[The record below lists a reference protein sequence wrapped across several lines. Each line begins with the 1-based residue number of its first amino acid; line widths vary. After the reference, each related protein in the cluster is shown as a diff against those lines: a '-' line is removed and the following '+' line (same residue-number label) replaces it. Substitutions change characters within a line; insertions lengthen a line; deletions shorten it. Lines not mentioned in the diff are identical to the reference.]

1 MSYTGQLP
9 WLLVV
14 FLIFSGLNC
23 ESEEH
28 AQGRKKRDITND
40 QPRMTSDNG
49 NLIFHTGNYKNIEF
63 KTGSSGNV
71 RINDQ
76 DLTQLLNQIKKNQ
89 DDITSIKN
97 TGSQNVSN
105 QINQLNTRVSVCQCD
120 TAPIM
125 VTVQRKNCGSN
136 PCQNAGTCLNL
147 LDAFYCICPNNWQG
161 PICSADVNECQI
173 YAGTPLGCQNGGT
186 CTNTPGGYNCV
197 CSAEWYGPHCTSQ
210 YDDCQGGS
218 QALCEHGICID
229 SDRVQPG
236 QPKYKCI
243 CDNGWMSPP
252 GSPTCTA
259 DVDECS
265 LPDRPCSTNPPV
277 ECFNTM
283 GSYYCGPC
291 PAGWQG
297 NGYSCQDINECDSNN
312 GGCSMSPM
320 VQCLNTMG
328 SFHCGQCPPGY
339 EGDGRVCTQAD
350 ICSVNNGG
358 CHPLASCASNPG
370 SNLPTC
376 VCPPGYTGNGYGQS
390 GCAPFSD
397 ICQEQNPCVN
407 GQCISTTSGYI
418 CNCDPGWAGAT
429 CNQNIN
435 ECTSNPCQN
444 GGTCTDGINGY
455 TCTCTQSWTGPQC
468 QTPQQVCGGYLNG
481 LAGTFSYPNTP
492 GSDEY
497 DHQVSC
503 AWVIRTDS
511 DKILRITFPFFHL
524 ESSSGCNYDFL
535 QIHDGD
541 SASGFMIGKYCGTAA
556 PAELFSSHN
565 SLYFWFRS
573 DHSINAGGFTVAWE
587 SREPE
592 CGGELTGTYGSIN
605 SPGYPGN
612 YPPNRDCYWTISVNP
627 GLLITFSFGTLSL
640 EHHDN
645 CNYDYLEIRDG
656 LLPEDAALGKYCST
670 GSPPPLQTTGPYAW
684 VHFHSD
690 FTISDRGF
698 HITYTTSPSDPGCGG
713 TYTDSEGIIIS
724 PNWPNPYANNRQC
737 VYVIRQPADELIYLN
752 FTNID
757 LESHGSCSFDY
768 IEVRDGSSETDALIG
783 KYCGSELPAPITST
797 SNRLWIKFKSDASIT
812 KGGFRAMYQ
821 VACGGVLS
829 GTGTIRTPY
838 HPNAYPHDKTCA
850 WVISQPAGQVVTLNF
865 LSFDIESHGS
875 CAFDYVELRDGT
887 TASSP
892 LIGKYCGTQI
902 PAPAQSTQRSMYIRF
917 VTDSSVTNFGFTAE
931 YGSAEAGCGETL
943 TGPTGTITSPGHPTN
958 YPHGANCTW
967 YISVVPGHIVRLTFT
982 SFNMEFHHN
991 CDYDY
996 VEVYDN
1002 GTVATGTK
1010 LGRYCGRSAPP
1021 SLTSTDN
1028 MMTLLFV
1035 SDSSISTEGFS
1046 ASYVSINATTDC
1058 GEVYTAPTGTLTS
1071 PNYPNN
1077 YPNSRQCI
1085 YKIVVETNRQIM
1097 LNFTDFILEHTY
1109 PSCSFD
1115 HIEIRDGG
1123 YETSPLIGKYCGTY
1137 TPPLVISHS
1146 NRLWIKFSSDV
1157 TVTYKGFMAHWDGTL
1172 SGCGGTLTTSTGSFT
1187 SPNYPLPYHPNA
1199 ECYWL
1204 LKTNPGS
1211 QIQLQFNDFH
1221 LESSTNC
1228 MYDYLAVY
1236 NGNSTNAMPLAKLC
1250 GNLIPAPIQSTWES
1264 LFVKLRTDQSIGAGG
1279 FVATYNQVCQG
1290 VVIANR
1296 SRGVLESPNYPN
1308 AYPHGKRCSWTIQAT
1323 AGNTIN
1329 YTFTAFDLEV
1339 YCTYDYIKL
1348 YDGPN
1353 NQSNLIGTF
1362 CGNTPPPANS
1372 TTGTSLHV
1380 VFVSDPSVSRSGF
1393 QMLWYQNGCGGELF
1407 GPHGLFNSPGYPSR
1421 YPDNRECIWH
1431 IQAAPESSIQITI
1444 HEFDV
1449 EYHPD
1454 CSYDVL
1460 EVYGGPDVSSPR
1472 LAQLCTTRPPNQPLQ
1487 VSSTGNFVTVR
1498 FKTDHY
1504 ISGKGFNASWQ
1515 EVQGGCG
1522 GVFTAPSGEIHSPN
1536 YPNPYSVNVDCSWII
1551 NVDQGHRVLLTFND
1565 FDIEN
1570 HDSCG
1575 YDYLAVYDGPNSL
1588 APLLGKLCGLDRP
1601 TPITSTQ
1608 STIYV
1613 RFRSDSS
1620 NNHKGFSAGFSEAC
1634 GAVITTDDIGGAIA
1648 SPMYPNNYP
1657 SNQNCSWIIQA
1668 QEPFNHI
1675 TLSFTD
1681 FSLENKNGNCTTDVV
1696 EILDG
1701 NNYEA
1706 PSVGRYC
1713 GTAVPHP
1720 ATSFSNAL
1728 VVNFISNGQ
1737 DSDKGF
1743 RATYG
1748 ASTSACGGALYME
1761 TGAFNS
1767 PNYPDTYPS
1776 NIECVWNI
1784 LSSPGNRLQ
1793 LSFTMLQLQP
1803 SPNCVNDYLEIR
1815 EGNATGHLVG
1825 RFCGNSLPVNY
1836 TSVIGH
1842 ILWVK
1847 FVSDGSIGGA
1857 GFRAT
1862 FAHLYGNEITG
1873 SAGQIASPLWPRD
1886 YPDNADYRWTI
1897 TVNADYFIRVWIF
1910 EMDVEDTYECYFDKL
1925 KIFDGPSV
1933 HSYQLGTFCG
1943 LHPPPP
1949 VSSSGSSMTLEFQ
1962 SDDSVSGRGFMLE
1975 WLAIE
1980 ASGALPTI
1988 APGACGGA
1996 LMTGDSPSFL
2006 FSPGWPNDYQNNLEC
2021 TWVIR
2026 SPDSTVELNILS
2038 VDIESHNSCFYDSLV
2053 IRDGETNVSPLL
2065 ATVCGRELPGPIRST
2080 GDAMFIRFTADGSY
2094 SGGGFNASYHK
2105 SCGGL
2110 LHADRGVLTS
2120 PNHPQTYTP
2129 NLSCSWHVAVTSGL
2143 TVAVHFE
2150 QPFQIQGYGTACS
2163 SGDYLELRNGP
2174 DASSPPLGSSSE
2186 NGRYCGSATPSTMHT
2201 TDNQLFLRFISDSSN
2216 EGQGFKLTYEAL
2228 SLACGGNIYMSDSD
2242 PSGYITSPNYPN
2254 NYPQNVDCS
2263 WTITVPNGEAV
2274 QLDFEGDFY
2283 IEPTDSCSYDYLEL
2297 RDGATPNAP
2306 LIAKICGEEHP
2317 STQKSTGSVMYLRFR
2332 TDSSVTHKG
2341 FKAKYSIA
2349 TCGGRLIGQ
2358 SGTLHSP
2365 GHPESSYPDNS
2376 HCEWYL
2382 QGPTGHYLTISF
2394 TALDLQASTG
2404 CSNDYVEVREHNATG
2419 RLLGKHCGNIPPS
2432 PVDTSDS
2439 YAYVKFVSDASVSA
2453 SGFSLR
2459 FDASVEE
2466 CGGDLNAA
2474 SGTITSPNY
2483 PNLYPHSRVCE
2494 WRITVPEGRRVTLTI
2509 NDLRIEEHQNCNY
2522 DYVAVYNGILLSAPM
2537 LARYC
2542 GDVDSGTQVKS
2553 SGNTMAVVF
2562 VTDASVSNGG
2572 FSADYTSDEEAVCGG
2587 ILNVPDGGN
2596 FTSPGYDGESSYAN
2610 NLNCEWIIQNPSHL
2624 NSSISISFDDF
2635 HLEHYLTCERDYIEF
2650 RIGNANG
2657 ELLARFCGQ
2666 SVPAVPLVVYAPQ
2679 IWVHFLSDYTTG
2691 DIGFLAKYVFT
2702 GCGGLQ
2708 TGVSGVVASPSYPS
2722 PYDNVNRCAW
2732 LLEAPEG
2739 HTITLTFTYF
2749 DVEPHTECKWD
2760 SVTIMNGGS
2769 SESPVIG
2776 QYCGTNSPGTIQSG
2790 SNKLVVVFVSDHS
2803 VQAGGFYATWT
2814 TDSSGCG
2821 GTIHADSGTIK
2832 SPGYPQ
2838 NFPPNSECTW
2848 RIIAHEGNHLE
2859 MSFSSDFEIPDSSG
2873 LCQSSYVK
2881 VWGGPAEVE
2890 ERLLATGCGTA
2901 APASLIAP
2909 GNMITTRFQT
2919 QGLVGKG
2926 FSAAYTTRCGANFT
2940 APAGRV
2946 VSPNYPAHYPINS
2959 NCNYLIDAGNQKIVV
2974 LRFETFQVESHS
2986 TCTYDG
2992 LKIYSGTTNT
3002 GSPITTLCGSQIPGP
3017 FTTAGPMLLNFYSD
3031 SVIVYKG
3038 FLAKYEVIPCGGIFN
3053 QSTGT
3058 VSSPTHSI
3066 SDYHSNMNCTYHII
3080 VGNNRVVELKFNSFH
3095 LEASSNCAY
3104 DYIAVYDGANTQAP
3118 LLGKFCGMV
3127 IPSTLQSSSNNLF
3140 LVFKTDYSANAG
3152 GWRATFRQTLG
3163 PQQGCGGYLTAPSGS
3178 FGSPDI
3184 DFDGKYEASL
3194 DCVWN
3199 IVVPQNMNVNLTFS
3213 NFILEGPSGTI
3224 CRYDYVKVFDGDNE
3238 NFPLVGTFCGTTVP
3252 ASFASSNNFLTVKFV
3267 SDSSVSFSGF
3277 NATYTA
3283 VELTCGGSHNA
3294 STTPQTITSPTSSN
3308 PYPSST
3314 NCQWT
3319 LDAPAQENVKL
3330 SVQRFHLPPSQSCSH
3345 DYLEFKDW
3353 PPGDY
3358 GQVHRFCGTDTTIP
3372 DFYTYG
3378 RTVMVTYKSDHYLV
3392 ENGFSVT
3399 YEIAGCSRE
3408 YNQTFGYLKSPGWP
3422 GIYHQ
3427 NLNCVIILRAPQ
3439 NNAISL
3445 FFDAFDLESHTT
3457 CSYDYLEIR
3466 NGSTASDTLLGKYCG
3481 QALPNPVFPNSNLLY
3496 LHFQS
3501 DFSQSRNGF
3510 EITWTSSPNGC
3521 GGTLYG
3527 DHGSFTSPNY
3537 PGTYN
3542 NNTDCEWTIVAPVG
3556 RVVTVNFA
3564 FISIDDPGDCL
3575 SNYLKLY
3582 DGPDASTPPV
3592 GPYCGLETNIAP
3604 FTSTS
3609 HQVFVKFH
3617 TEYSTLPSGF
3627 RLTWTS

>member
-1 MSYTGQLP
+1 M
-9 WLLVV
+9 
-14 FLIFSGLNC
+14 I
-23 ESEEH
+23 
-28 AQGRKKRDITND
+28 
-40 QPRMTSDNG
+40 
-49 NLIFHTGNYKNIEF
+49 
-63 KTGSSGNV
+63 
-71 RINDQ
+71 
-76 DLTQLLNQIKKNQ
+76 
-89 DDITSIKN
+89 
-97 TGSQNVSN
+97 
-105 QINQLNTRVSVCQCD
+105 
-120 TAPIM
+120 
-125 VTVQRKNCGSN
+125 
-136 PCQNAGTCLNL
+136 
-147 LDAFYCICPNNWQG
+147 
-161 PICSADVNECQI
+161 
-173 YAGTPLGCQNGGT
+173 
-186 CTNTPGGYNCV
+186 
-197 CSAEWYGPHCTSQ
+197 EWYGPHCTSR

-252 GSPTCTA
+252 GSPACTA
-259 DVDECS
+259 DIDECS

-291 PAGWQG
+291 PAG
-297 NGYSCQDINECDSNN
+297 
-312 GGCSMSPM
+312 
-320 VQCLNTMG
+320 
-328 SFHCGQCPPGY
+328 Y
-339 EGDGRVCTQAD
+339 EGDGRICTQAD

-358 CHPLASCASNPG
+358 CHPLASCASNPVCGGYLNGLAGTFSYPNTPG
-370 SNLPTC
+370 SDEYDHQVSCAWVIRTDSDKILRITFLFFHLESS
-376 VCPPGYTGNGYGQS
+376 S
-390 GCAPFSD
+390 GCNYDFLQIHDGDSASGFMIGKYCGTAAPAELFSSHNSLYFWFRSD
-397 ICQEQNPCVN
+397 HSIN
-407 GQCISTTSGYI
+407 
-418 CNCDPGWAGAT
+418 AGGFTVAW
-429 CNQNIN
+429 
-435 ECTSNPCQN
+435 ESREP
-444 GGTCTDGINGY
+444 
-455 TCTCTQSWTGPQC
+455 
-468 QTPQQVCGGYLNG
+468 VCGGYLNG

-587 SREPE
+587 SREP
-592 CGGELTGTYGSIN
+592 
-605 SPGYPGN
+605 
-612 YPPNRDCYWTISVNP
+612 
-627 GLLITFSFGTLSL
+627 
-640 EHHDN
+640 
-645 CNYDYLEIRDG
+645 
-656 LLPEDAALGKYCST
+656 
-670 GSPPPLQTTGPYAW
+670 
-684 VHFHSD
+684 
-690 FTISDRGF
+690 
-698 HITYTTSPSDPGCGG
+698 
-713 TYTDSEGIIIS
+713 
-724 PNWPNPYANNRQC
+724 
-737 VYVIRQPADELIYLN
+737 
-752 FTNID
+752 
-757 LESHGSCSFDY
+757 
-768 IEVRDGSSETDALIG
+768 
-783 KYCGSELPAPITST
+783 
-797 SNRLWIKFKSDASIT
+797 
-812 KGGFRAMYQ
+812 
-821 VACGGVLS
+821 
-829 GTGTIRTPY
+829 
-838 HPNAYPHDKTCA
+838 
-850 WVISQPAGQVVTLNF
+850 
-865 LSFDIESHGS
+865 
-875 CAFDYVELRDGT
+875 
-887 TASSP
+887 
-892 LIGKYCGTQI
+892 
-902 PAPAQSTQRSMYIRF
+902 
-917 VTDSSVTNFGFTAE
+917 
-931 YGSAEAGCGETL
+931 
-943 TGPTGTITSPGHPTN
+943 
-958 YPHGANCTW
+958 
-967 YISVVPGHIVRLTFT
+967 
-982 SFNMEFHHN
+982 
-991 CDYDY
+991 
-996 VEVYDN
+996 
-1002 GTVATGTK
+1002 
-1010 LGRYCGRSAPP
+1010 
-1021 SLTSTDN
+1021 
-1028 MMTLLFV
+1028 
-1035 SDSSISTEGFS
+1035 
-1046 ASYVSINATTDC
+1046 DC

-1085 YKIVVETNRQIM
+1085 YKIIVETNRQIM

-1211 QIQLQFNDFH
+1211 QIQLQFSDFH

-1264 LFVKLRTDQSIGAGG
+1264 LYVKLRTDQSIGAGG

-1308 AYPHGKRCSWTIQAT
+1308 TYPHGKRCSWTIQAT

-1339 YCTYDYIKL
+1339 YCTYDYVKL

-1353 NQSNLIGTF
+1353 DQSNLIGTF

-1575 YDYLAVYDGPNSL
+1575 YDYLAVT
-1588 APLLGKLCGLDRP
+1588 CG
-1601 TPITSTQ
+1601 S
-1608 STIYV
+1608 
-1613 RFRSDSS
+1613 
-1620 NNHKGFSAGFSEAC
+1620 
-1634 GAVITTDDIGGAIA
+1634 VITTDDIGGAIA

-1668 QEPFNHI
+1668 QEPFNHV
-1675 TLSFTD
+1675 TLSFTV

-1748 ASTSACGGALYME
+1748 ASTS
-1761 TGAFNS
+1761 
-1767 PNYPDTYPS
+1767 
-1776 NIECVWNI
+1776 V
-1784 LSSPGNRLQ
+1784 
-1793 LSFTMLQLQP
+1793 
-1803 SPNCVNDYLEIR
+1803 
-1815 EGNATGHLVG
+1815 
-1825 RFCGNSLPVNY
+1825 
-1836 TSVIGH
+1836 
-1842 ILWVK
+1842 
-1847 FVSDGSIGGA
+1847 
-1857 GFRAT
+1857 
-1862 FAHLYGNEITG
+1862 YGNEITG

-1933 HSYQLGTFCG
+1933 SFLQLGTFCG

-1988 APGACGGA
+1988 APGSCGGA

-2105 SCGGL
+2105 
-2110 LHADRGVLTS
+2110 R
-2120 PNHPQTYTP
+2120 
-2129 NLSCSWHVAVTSGL
+2129 
-2143 TVAVHFE
+2143 
-2150 QPFQIQGYGTACS
+2150 
-2163 SGDYLELRNGP
+2163 
-2174 DASSPPLGSSSE
+2174 
-2186 NGRYCGSATPSTMHT
+2186 
-2201 TDNQLFLRFISDSSN
+2201 
-2216 EGQGFKLTYEAL
+2216 
-2228 SLACGGNIYMSDSD
+2228 
-2242 PSGYITSPNYPN
+2242 
-2254 NYPQNVDCS
+2254 
-2263 WTITVPNGEAV
+2263 
-2274 QLDFEGDFY
+2274 
-2283 IEPTDSCSYDYLEL
+2283 
-2297 RDGATPNAP
+2297 
-2306 LIAKICGEEHP
+2306 
-2317 STQKSTGSVMYLRFR
+2317 
-2332 TDSSVTHKG
+2332 
-2341 FKAKYSIA
+2341 
-2349 TCGGRLIGQ
+2349 
-2358 SGTLHSP
+2358 
-2365 GHPESSYPDNS
+2365 
-2376 HCEWYL
+2376 
-2382 QGPTGHYLTISF
+2382 
-2394 TALDLQASTG
+2394 
-2404 CSNDYVEVREHNATG
+2404 

-2432 PVDTSDS
+2432 SVDTSDS

-2483 PNLYPHSRVCE
+2483 PNLYPHSRLCE

-2635 HLEHYLTCERDYIEF
+2635 HLEHHLTCEWDYIEF

-2769 SESPVIG
+2769 SGSPVIG

-2838 NFPPNSECTW
+2838 NFPTNSECTW

-2881 VWGGPAEVE
+2881 VWGGPAEVD

-2926 FSAAYTTRCGANFT
+2926 FSAAYTT
-2940 APAGRV
+2940 P
-2946 VSPNYPAHYPINS
+2946 
-2959 NCNYLIDAGNQKIVV
+2959 
-2974 LRFETFQVESHS
+2974 HS

-3038 FLAKYEVIPCGGIFN
+3038 FLAKYEVIRKYLH
-3053 QSTGT
+3053 STLYG
-3058 VSSPTHSI
+3058 
-3066 SDYHSNMNCTYHII
+3066 D
-3080 VGNNRVVELKFNSFH
+3080 LFNSFH

-3127 IPSTLQSSSNNLF
+3127 IPSTLKSSSNNLF
-3140 LVFKTDYSANAG
+3140 LVFKTDYSVNAG

-3163 PQQGCGGYLTAPSGS
+3163 PQQGCGGYLTSPSGS

-3283 VELTCGGSHNA
+3283 VEC
-3294 STTPQTITSPTSSN
+3294 
-3308 PYPSST
+3308 
-3314 NCQWT
+3314 
-3319 LDAPAQENVKL
+3319 K
-3330 SVQRFHLPPSQSCSH
+3330 
-3345 DYLEFKDW
+3345 
-3353 PPGDY
+3353 
-3358 GQVHRFCGTDTTIP
+3358 
-3372 DFYTYG
+3372 
-3378 RTVMVTYKSDHYLV
+3378 
-3392 ENGFSVT
+3392 
-3399 YEIAGCSRE
+3399 
-3408 YNQTFGYLKSPGWP
+3408 
-3422 GIYHQ
+3422 
-3427 NLNCVIILRAPQ
+3427 
-3439 NNAISL
+3439 
-3445 FFDAFDLESHTT
+3445 
-3457 CSYDYLEIR
+3457 
-3466 NGSTASDTLLGKYCG
+3466 
-3481 QALPNPVFPNSNLLY
+3481 
-3496 LHFQS
+3496 
-3501 DFSQSRNGF
+3501 
-3510 EITWTSSPNGC
+3510 
-3521 GGTLYG
+3521 
-3527 DHGSFTSPNY
+3527 
-3537 PGTYN
+3537 
-3542 NNTDCEWTIVAPVG
+3542 
-3556 RVVTVNFA
+3556 
-3564 FISIDDPGDCL
+3564 
-3575 SNYLKLY
+3575 
-3582 DGPDASTPPV
+3582 
-3592 GPYCGLETNIAP
+3592 
-3604 FTSTS
+3604 
-3609 HQVFVKFH
+3609 
-3617 TEYSTLPSGF
+3617 
-3627 RLTWTS
+3627 

>member
-1 MSYTGQLP
+1 SCIP
-9 WLLVV
+9 AEVV
-14 FLIFSGLNC
+14 AAVDVNTTANIVYKHNFPSTRLWPKTIEILEVFPNSDSVDLNA
-23 ESEEH
+23 S
-28 AQGRKKRDITND
+28 KV
-40 QPRMTSDNG
+40 SDCAHKELACING
-49 NLIFHTGNYKNIEF
+49 M
-63 KTGSSGNV
+63 KTGKPDDGAEPSSRTLENEAV
-71 RINDQ
+71 IFKLETAEDLERKQDQ
-76 DLTQLLNQIKKNQ
+76 DSDVSVRMLQDFLEVDLQNLSQYLLPPKTLLRYAILM
-89 DDITSIKN
+89 DIVQPTCRRSVCFTKGYGHYVEG
-97 TGSQNVSN
+97 TGSVLQS
-105 QINQLNTRVSVCQCD
+105 S
-120 TAPIM
+120 
-125 VTVQRKNCGSN
+125 
-136 PCQNAGTCLNL
+136 
-147 LDAFYCICPNNWQG
+147 LDIQG

-197 CSAEWYGPHCTSQ
+197 CSAEWYGPHCISR

-218 QALCEHGICID
+218 QALCEHGTCID

-236 QPKYKCI
+236 QPKYECI

-252 GSPTCTA
+252 GIPACTA

-265 LPDRPCSTNPPV
+265 LLDRPCSTNPPI

-312 GGCSMSPM
+312 GGCSTSPM

-339 EGDGRVCTQAD
+339 EGDGRICTQAD

-358 CHPLASCASNPG
+358 CHPLASCASNPVCGGYLNGLAGTFSYPNTPG
-370 SNLPTC
+370 SDEYDHQ
-376 VCPPGYTGNGYGQS
+376 VS
-390 GCAPFSD
+390 CAWVIRTDSD
-397 ICQEQNPCVN
+397 K
-407 GQCISTTSGYI
+407 STTSGYI

-511 DKILRITFPFFHL
+511 DKVCEVP
-524 ESSSGCNYDFL
+524 
-535 QIHDGD
+535 
-541 SASGFMIGKYCGTAA
+541 
-556 PAELFSSHN
+556 
-565 SLYFWFRS
+565 
-573 DHSINAGGFTVAWE
+573 
-587 SREPE
+587 
-592 CGGELTGTYGSIN
+592 
-605 SPGYPGN
+605 
-612 YPPNRDCYWTISVNP
+612 
-627 GLLITFSFGTLSL
+627 
-640 EHHDN
+640 
-645 CNYDYLEIRDG
+645 
-656 LLPEDAALGKYCST
+656 
-670 GSPPPLQTTGPYAW
+670 QT
-684 VHFHSD
+684 
-690 FTISDRGF
+690 
-698 HITYTTSPSDPGCGG
+698 DPGCGG
-713 TYTDSEGIIIS
+713 TYADSEGIIIS

-737 VYVIRQPADELIYLN
+737 VYIIRQPADELIYLN

-757 LESHGSCSFDY
+757 LESHSSCSFDY
-768 IEVRDGSSETDALIG
+768 VENDSYEMLVLHEHTSRLMPTIIKFTENSLFEKSACGGVLSGAGTIRTPYHPNAYPHDKTCAWVITQPAGQVVTLNFLSFDIESHGSCAFDYVEVRDGSSETDALIG

-797 SNRLWIKFKSDASIT
+797 SNRLWITFKSDASIT
-812 KGGFRAMYQ
+812 KGGFRAIYQ
-821 VACGGVLS
+821 VS
-829 GTGTIRTPY
+829 
-838 HPNAYPHDKTCA
+838 
-850 WVISQPAGQVVTLNF
+850 
-865 LSFDIESHGS
+865 
-875 CAFDYVELRDGT
+875 
-887 TASSP
+887 
-892 LIGKYCGTQI
+892 
-902 PAPAQSTQRSMYIRF
+902 PAQSTQRSMYIRF

-1002 GTVATGTK
+1002 GTIATGTK
-1010 LGRYCGRSAPP
+1010 LGRYCGRSVPP

-1085 YKIVVETNRQIM
+1085 YRIVVETNRQIM
-1097 LNFTDFILEHTY
+1097 LNFTDFILEQTY

-1211 QIQLQFNDFH
+1211 QIQLQFSDFH

-1290 VVIANR
+1290 VVIASR

-1353 NQSNLIGTF
+1353 DQSYLIGTF

-1393 QMLWYQNGCGGELF
+1393 QMLWYQNGKILLLGVVGEYSQL
-1407 GPHGLFNSPGYPSR
+1407 PVEKSIPLTTPILILLMWTVHGLSM
-1421 YPDNRECIWH
+1421 W
-1431 IQAAPESSIQITI
+1431 
-1444 HEFDV
+1444 
-1449 EYHPD
+1449 
-1454 CSYDVL
+1454 
-1460 EVYGGPDVSSPR
+1460 
-1472 LAQLCTTRPPNQPLQ
+1472 TRD
-1487 VSSTGNFVTVR
+1487 T
-1498 FKTDHY
+1498 
-1504 ISGKGFNASWQ
+1504 
-1515 EVQGGCG
+1515 
-1522 GVFTAPSGEIHSPN
+1522 
-1536 YPNPYSVNVDCSWII
+1536 
-1551 NVDQGHRVLLTFND
+1551 VLLTFND

-1575 YDYLAVYDGPNSL
+1575 YDYLVVYDGPNIQ

-1668 QEPFNHI
+1668 QEPFNHV

-1701 NNYEA
+1701 NNYAA
-1706 PSVGRYC
+1706 PSVGK
-1713 GTAVPHP
+1713 P
-1720 ATSFSNAL
+1720 ALHESEDPIQILHIFPWFSHCSL
-1728 VVNFISNGQ
+1728 VC
-1737 DSDKGF
+1737 
-1743 RATYG
+1743 Y
-1748 ASTSACGGALYME
+1748 
-1761 TGAFNS
+1761 
-1767 PNYPDTYPS
+1767 
-1776 NIECVWNI
+1776 
-1784 LSSPGNRLQ
+1784 GNR
-1793 LSFTMLQLQP
+1793 MLQLQP

-1815 EGNATGHLVG
+1815 EGNARGHLVG

-1962 SDDSVSGRGFMLE
+1962 SDDSIFDGPSVHSYQLGTFCGLHPPPPVSSSGSSMTLEFQSDDSVSGRGFMLE

-2006 FSPGWPNDYQNNLEC
+2006 FSPGWPSDYQNNLEC

-2038 VDIESHNSCFYDSLV
+2038 VDIESHSSCFYDSLV
-2053 IRDGETNVSPLL
+2053 IRDG
-2065 ATVCGRELPGPIRST
+2065 
-2080 GDAMFIRFTADGSY
+2080 
-2094 SGGGFNASYHK
+2094 
-2105 SCGGL
+2105 CGGL

-2143 TVAVHFE
+2143 TVAMHFE

-2201 TDNQLFLRFISDSSN
+2201 TDNQLFLRFISDGSN

-2228 SLACGGNIYMSDSD
+2228 SLSCGGNIYMSDSD

-2274 QLDFEGDFY
+2274 QLDFEGEFY
-2283 IEPTDSCSYDYLEL
+2283 IEPTASRVCEWRITVSEGRRVTLTINDMRLEEHQNCNYDYV
-2297 RDGATPNAP
+2297 AV
-2306 LIAKICGEEHP
+2306 
-2317 STQKSTGSVMYLRFR
+2317 SMS
-2332 TDSSVTHKG
+2332 
-2341 FKAKYSIA
+2341 KA
-2349 TCGGRLIGQ
+2349 
-2358 SGTLHSP
+2358 
-2365 GHPESSYPDNS
+2365 
-2376 HCEWYL
+2376 
-2382 QGPTGHYLTISF
+2382 
-2394 TALDLQASTG
+2394 
-2404 CSNDYVEVREHNATG
+2404 
-2419 RLLGKHCGNIPPS
+2419 
-2432 PVDTSDS
+2432 
-2439 YAYVKFVSDASVSA
+2439 ASVIKLYLFFA

-2459 FDASVEE
+2459 FDASVE
-2466 CGGDLNAA
+2466 
-2474 SGTITSPNY
+2474 
-2483 PNLYPHSRVCE
+2483 
-2494 WRITVPEGRRVTLTI
+2494 
-2509 NDLRIEEHQNCNY
+2509 
-2522 DYVAVYNGILLSAPM
+2522 
-2537 LARYC
+2537 
-2542 GDVDSGTQVKS
+2542 
-2553 SGNTMAVVF
+2553 
-2562 VTDASVSNGG
+2562 
-2572 FSADYTSDEEAVCGG
+2572 VCGG

-2635 HLEHYLTCERDYIEF
+2635 HLEHHQTCEWDYIEF
-2650 RIGNANG
+2650 RFGNANG

-2679 IWVHFLSDYTTG
+2679 IWVHFLSDYTMG
-2691 DIGFLAKYVFT
+2691 DIGFHAKYAFT
-2702 GCGGLQ
+2702 GTPEQSIATGLLLKDHYELQGKKELINKGKEEEPGWDLVELSLSLTALQ
-2708 TGVSGVVASPSYPS
+2708 TDG
-2722 PYDNVNRCAW
+2722 
-2732 LLEAPEG
+2732 
-2739 HTITLTFTYF
+2739 FT
-2749 DVEPHTECKWD
+2749 D
-2760 SVTIMNGGS
+2760 
-2769 SESPVIG
+2769 
-2776 QYCGTNSPGTIQSG
+2776 
-2790 SNKLVVVFVSDHS
+2790 
-2803 VQAGGFYATWT
+2803 
-2814 TDSSGCG
+2814 
-2821 GTIHADSGTIK
+2821 
-2832 SPGYPQ
+2832 
-2838 NFPPNSECTW
+2838 
-2848 RIIAHEGNHLE
+2848 
-2859 MSFSSDFEIPDSSG
+2859 
-2873 LCQSSYVK
+2873 
-2881 VWGGPAEVE
+2881 
-2890 ERLLATGCGTA
+2890 
-2901 APASLIAP
+2901 
-2909 GNMITTRFQT
+2909 
-2919 QGLVGKG
+2919 
-2926 FSAAYTTRCGANFT
+2926 
-2940 APAGRV
+2940 
-2946 VSPNYPAHYPINS
+2946 
-2959 NCNYLIDAGNQKIVV
+2959 
-2974 LRFETFQVESHS
+2974 
-2986 TCTYDG
+2986 
-2992 LKIYSGTTNT
+2992 
-3002 GSPITTLCGSQIPGP
+3002 
-3017 FTTAGPMLLNFYSD
+3017 
-3031 SVIVYKG
+3031 
-3038 FLAKYEVIPCGGIFN
+3038 
-3053 QSTGT
+3053 
-3058 VSSPTHSI
+3058 
-3066 SDYHSNMNCTYHII
+3066 
-3080 VGNNRVVELKFNSFH
+3080 
-3095 LEASSNCAY
+3095 
-3104 DYIAVYDGANTQAP
+3104 
-3118 LLGKFCGMV
+3118 
-3127 IPSTLQSSSNNLF
+3127 
-3140 LVFKTDYSANAG
+3140 
-3152 GWRATFRQTLG
+3152 
-3163 PQQGCGGYLTAPSGS
+3163 
-3178 FGSPDI
+3178 
-3184 DFDGKYEASL
+3184 
-3194 DCVWN
+3194 
-3199 IVVPQNMNVNLTFS
+3199 
-3213 NFILEGPSGTI
+3213 
-3224 CRYDYVKVFDGDNE
+3224 
-3238 NFPLVGTFCGTTVP
+3238 
-3252 ASFASSNNFLTVKFV
+3252 
-3267 SDSSVSFSGF
+3267 
-3277 NATYTA
+3277 
-3283 VELTCGGSHNA
+3283 
-3294 STTPQTITSPTSSN
+3294 
-3308 PYPSST
+3308 
-3314 NCQWT
+3314 
-3319 LDAPAQENVKL
+3319 
-3330 SVQRFHLPPSQSCSH
+3330 
-3345 DYLEFKDW
+3345 
-3353 PPGDY
+3353 
-3358 GQVHRFCGTDTTIP
+3358 
-3372 DFYTYG
+3372 
-3378 RTVMVTYKSDHYLV
+3378 
-3392 ENGFSVT
+3392 
-3399 YEIAGCSRE
+3399 
-3408 YNQTFGYLKSPGWP
+3408 
-3422 GIYHQ
+3422 
-3427 NLNCVIILRAPQ
+3427 
-3439 NNAISL
+3439 
-3445 FFDAFDLESHTT
+3445 
-3457 CSYDYLEIR
+3457 
-3466 NGSTASDTLLGKYCG
+3466 
-3481 QALPNPVFPNSNLLY
+3481 
-3496 LHFQS
+3496 
-3501 DFSQSRNGF
+3501 
-3510 EITWTSSPNGC
+3510 
-3521 GGTLYG
+3521 
-3527 DHGSFTSPNY
+3527 
-3537 PGTYN
+3537 
-3542 NNTDCEWTIVAPVG
+3542 
-3556 RVVTVNFA
+3556 
-3564 FISIDDPGDCL
+3564 
-3575 SNYLKLY
+3575 
-3582 DGPDASTPPV
+3582 
-3592 GPYCGLETNIAP
+3592 
-3604 FTSTS
+3604 
-3609 HQVFVKFH
+3609 
-3617 TEYSTLPSGF
+3617 
-3627 RLTWTS
+3627 

>member
-1 MSYTGQLP
+1 
-9 WLLVV
+9 
-14 FLIFSGLNC
+14 
-23 ESEEH
+23 
-28 AQGRKKRDITND
+28 
-40 QPRMTSDNG
+40 
-49 NLIFHTGNYKNIEF
+49 
-63 KTGSSGNV
+63 
-71 RINDQ
+71 
-76 DLTQLLNQIKKNQ
+76 
-89 DDITSIKN
+89 
-97 TGSQNVSN
+97 
-105 QINQLNTRVSVCQCD
+105 
-120 TAPIM
+120 
-125 VTVQRKNCGSN
+125 
-136 PCQNAGTCLNL
+136 
-147 LDAFYCICPNNWQG
+147 
-161 PICSADVNECQI
+161 
-173 YAGTPLGCQNGGT
+173 
-186 CTNTPGGYNCV
+186 
-197 CSAEWYGPHCTSQ
+197 
-210 YDDCQGGS
+210 
-218 QALCEHGICID
+218 
-229 SDRVQPG
+229 
-236 QPKYKCI
+236 
-243 CDNGWMSPP
+243 
-252 GSPTCTA
+252 
-259 DVDECS
+259 
-265 LPDRPCSTNPPV
+265 
-277 ECFNTM
+277 
-283 GSYYCGPC
+283 
-291 PAGWQG
+291 
-297 NGYSCQDINECDSNN
+297 
-312 GGCSMSPM
+312 
-320 VQCLNTMG
+320 
-328 SFHCGQCPPGY
+328 
-339 EGDGRVCTQAD
+339 
-350 ICSVNNGG
+350 
-358 CHPLASCASNPG
+358 
-370 SNLPTC
+370 
-376 VCPPGYTGNGYGQS
+376 
-390 GCAPFSD
+390 
-397 ICQEQNPCVN
+397 
-407 GQCISTTSGYI
+407 
-418 CNCDPGWAGAT
+418 
-429 CNQNIN
+429 
-435 ECTSNPCQN
+435 
-444 GGTCTDGINGY
+444 
-455 TCTCTQSWTGPQC
+455 
-468 QTPQQVCGGYLNG
+468 
-481 LAGTFSYPNTP
+481 
-492 GSDEY
+492 
-497 DHQVSC
+497 
-503 AWVIRTDS
+503 
-511 DKILRITFPFFHL
+511 
-524 ESSSGCNYDFL
+524 
-535 QIHDGD
+535 
-541 SASGFMIGKYCGTAA
+541 
-556 PAELFSSHN
+556 
-565 SLYFWFRS
+565 
-573 DHSINAGGFTVAWE
+573 
-587 SREPE
+587 

-645 CNYDYLEIRDG
+645 CNYDYLEFRDG

-698 HITYTTSPSDPGCGG
+698 HITYTTSPCEYCQ
-713 TYTDSEGIIIS
+713 T
-724 PNWPNPYANNRQC
+724 
-737 VYVIRQPADELIYLN
+737 
-752 FTNID
+752 
-757 LESHGSCSFDY
+757 
-768 IEVRDGSSETDALIG
+768 VRDGSSETNALIG

-812 KGGFRAMYQ
+812 KGGFRAIYQ

-850 WVISQPAGQVVTLNF
+850 WVITQPAGQVVTLNF

-875 CAFDYVELRDGT
+875 CAFDYVELRDGA

-1085 YKIVVETNRQIM
+1085 YKIIVETNRQIM

-1172 SGCGGTLTTSTGSFT
+1172 SGR
-1187 SPNYPLPYHPNA
+1187 
-1199 ECYWL
+1199 
-1204 LKTNPGS
+1204 
-1211 QIQLQFNDFH
+1211 
-1221 LESSTNC
+1221 
-1228 MYDYLAVY
+1228 
-1236 NGNSTNAMPLAKLC
+1236 KLC
-1250 GNLIPAPIQSTWES
+1250 ESTE
-1264 LFVKLRTDQSIGAGG
+1264 LYYVVPLQKSIA
-1279 FVATYNQVCQG
+1279 
-1290 VVIANR
+1290 
-1296 SRGVLESPNYPN
+1296 
-1308 AYPHGKRCSWTIQAT
+1308 KM
-1323 AGNTIN
+1323 
-1329 YTFTAFDLEV
+1329 
-1339 YCTYDYIKL
+1339 L

-1353 NQSNLIGTF
+1353 DQSNLIGTF

-1460 EVYGGPDVSSPR
+1460 EVY
-1472 LAQLCTTRPPNQPLQ
+1472 
-1487 VSSTGNFVTVR
+1487 
-1498 FKTDHY
+1498 
-1504 ISGKGFNASWQ
+1504 
-1515 EVQGGCG
+1515 
-1522 GVFTAPSGEIHSPN
+1522 
-1536 YPNPYSVNVDCSWII
+1536 
-1551 NVDQGHRVLLTFND
+1551 
-1565 FDIEN
+1565 
-1570 HDSCG
+1570 
-1575 YDYLAVYDGPNSL
+1575 DGLNSQ

-1634 GAVITTDDIGGAIA
+1634 GSVITTDDIGGAIA

-1668 QEPFNHI
+1668 QEP
-1675 TLSFTD
+1675 
-1681 FSLENKNGNCTTDVV
+1681 C
-1696 EILDG
+1696 
-1701 NNYEA
+1701 
-1706 PSVGRYC
+1706 RYC

-2006 FSPGWPNDYQNNLEC
+2006 FSPGWPSDYQNNLEC

-2038 VDIESHNSCFYDSLV
+2038 VDIESHSSCFYDSLV

-2201 TDNQLFLRFISDSSN
+2201 TDNQLFLRFISDGSN

-2228 SLACGGNIYMSDSD
+2228 SLSCGGNIYMSDSD
-2242 PSGYITSPNYPN
+2242 LSGYITSPNYPN

-2274 QLDFEGDFY
+2274 QLDFEGEFY
-2283 IEPTDSCSYDYLEL
+2283 IEPTASCSYDYLEL
-2297 RDGATPNAP
+2297 RDGASPNAP
-2306 LIAKICGEEHP
+2306 LIAKICGQEHP

-2358 SGTLHSP
+2358 TGTLHSP
-2365 GHPESSYPDNS
+2365 GHPESNYPDNS

-2382 QGPTGHYLTISF
+2382 QGPAGHYLTISF
-2394 TALDLQASTG
+2394 TALDLQASTD

-2439 YAYVKFVSDASVSA
+2439 DAYVKFVSDASVSA

-2459 FDASVEE
+2459 FDASVE
-2466 CGGDLNAA
+2466 GG
-2474 SGTITSPNY
+2474 
-2483 PNLYPHSRVCE
+2483 
-2494 WRITVPEGRRVTLTI
+2494 
-2509 NDLRIEEHQNCNY
+2509 
-2522 DYVAVYNGILLSAPM
+2522 
-2537 LARYC
+2537 YC

-2562 VTDASVSNGG
+2562 ITDASVSNGS

-2635 HLEHYLTCERDYIEF
+2635 HLEHHQTCEWDYNEF
-2650 RIGNANG
+2650 RFGNANG

-2679 IWVHFLSDYTTG
+2679 IWVHFLSDYTMG
-2691 DIGFLAKYVFT
+2691 DIGFHAKYAFT

-2708 TGVSGVVASPSYPS
+2708 SGVSGVVASPSYPS

-2739 HTITLTFTYF
+2739 
-2749 DVEPHTECKWD
+2749 
-2760 SVTIMNGGS
+2760 
-2769 SESPVIG
+2769 
-2776 QYCGTNSPGTIQSG
+2776 
-2790 SNKLVVVFVSDHS
+2790 
-2803 VQAGGFYATWT
+2803 
-2814 TDSSGCG
+2814 CG

-2838 NFPPNSECTW
+2838 NFPTNS
-2848 RIIAHEGNHLE
+2848 
-2859 MSFSSDFEIPDSSG
+2859 
-2873 LCQSSYVK
+2873 
-2881 VWGGPAEVE
+2881 
-2890 ERLLATGCGTA
+2890 
-2901 APASLIAP
+2901 
-2909 GNMITTRFQT
+2909 
-2919 QGLVGKG
+2919 
-2926 FSAAYTTRCGANFT
+2926 CGANFT

-2946 VSPNYPAHYPINS
+2946 VSPNYPEHYPINS

-2974 LRFETFQVESHS
+2974 LRFETFQVES
-2986 TCTYDG
+2986 
-2992 LKIYSGTTNT
+2992 
-3002 GSPITTLCGSQIPGP
+3002 
-3017 FTTAGPMLLNFYSD
+3017 
-3031 SVIVYKG
+3031 
-3038 FLAKYEVIPCGGIFN
+3038 CGGIFN

-3058 VSSPTHSI
+3058 VSSPTHSV

-3104 DYIAVYDGANTQAP
+3104 DYIAVYDGANTLAP
-3118 LLGKFCGMV
+3118 LLGKFCGTV

-3140 LVFKTDYSANAG
+3140 LVFKTDYSVNTG

-3163 PQQGCGGYLTAPSGS
+3163 PQQGCGGYLTSPSGS

-3213 NFILEGPSGTI
+3213 NFVLEGPSGAI

-3238 NFPLVGTFCGTTVP
+3238 NFPLVGTFCGNTVP

-3283 VELTCGGSHNA
+3283 VELTCGGPHNA
-3294 STTPQTITSPTSSN
+3294 STTLQTISSPTSSN

-3314 NCQWT
+3314 NCRWT

-3353 PPGDY
+3353 PMGDY

-3378 RTVMVTYKSDHYLV
+3378 RTVMVTYKSDHYLA

-3427 NLNCVIILRAPQ
+3427 NLNCVIILRAPKTMPSHSSSMPL
-3439 NNAISL
+3439 IWSL
-3445 FFDAFDLESHTT
+3445 TQPAAMT
-3457 CSYDYLEIR
+3457 IWR

-3564 FISIDDPGDCL
+3564 FISIDDPGDCV

-3592 GPYCGLETNIAP
+3592 GPYCGLKMSKSLKKIVEETREKNLTEVDMCDRSISNMLDISGLYTLSNI
-3604 FTSTS
+3604 TQLVLS
-3609 HQVFVKFH
+3609 HNKLTRAFLDDYCKLCSLKNVLMNRLNSLPRGFGSLPGLEVLDLTYNNLNESSLPGNFFYLTTLRALYLSDNDFEILPPDIGKLTKLQILSLRDNDLISMPKEIGDLSQLKELHIQGNRLTVLPPELGNLDLTGPKQVFKAENNPWVTPIADQFQLGVSH
-3617 TEYSTLPSGF
+3617 VFEYVRSETYK
-3627 RLTWTS
+3627 